1 MKRIGAMAAVA
12 LIALLIALPLGL
24 VAAQGDAPR
33 ANVPPAFIFGNA
45 MADGLPV
52 PEGTMIVAMAGDE
65 KIGSAMAM
73 QGGGF
78 ELQLMQPMEM
88 DAMVTFMIGERMVG
102 YEYTWMSGDRMI
114 MDLAADLAAPG
125 RVQGSYGRQPVLPA
139 RPALRASP
147 GPPAVTAVTAAMAA
161 TAAAGADGPPGP
173 SGRAGHRRSS
183 GRSWS
188 PGSRR
193 YDRSVRFRRFHGHH
207 RADRGHSGRDNR
219 DRGHRHGAAHHRVT
233 PGHTSPRFGI
243 ARAATHDPKTSP
255 RRQRRGPSLCWAPEI
270 GKWLGWWNGGG
281 IAEPLCIG
289 SSLFWSTSASTAASK
304 SPFGYGVWTNAVG
317 SPETWFLGYCAESL
331 SRCFRSLTLC
341 WRCGAS
347 CREWWVGVS
356 DGVPV
361 VAF

>member
-114 MDLAADLAAPG
+114 MDLAADLA
-125 RVQGSYGRQPVLPA
+125 VQGGDGSMGA
-139 RPALRASP
+139 TGSP
-147 GPPAVTAVTAAMAA
+147 G
-161 TAAAGADGPPGP
+161 AAGPPGVPGPAGSDGGDGRDGRDGAAGGDGPPGAQGEQGIAGPPGGPGPQGPVGTIGP
-173 SGRAGHRRSS
+173 SGSAGSMGIIALIVAIVAVIIAIGAIVMGRR
-183 GRSWS
+183 
-188 PGSRR
+188 
-193 YDRSVRFRRFHGHH
+193 
-207 RADRGHSGRDNR
+207 
-219 DRGHRHGAAHHRVT
+219 T
-233 PGHTSPRFGI
+233 
-243 ARAATHDPKTSP
+243 
-255 RRQRRGPSLCWAPEI
+255 
-270 GKWLGWWNGGG
+270 
-281 IAEPLCIG
+281 
-289 SSLFWSTSASTAASK
+289 TA
-304 SPFGYGVWTNAVG
+304 
-317 SPETWFLGYCAESL
+317 
-331 SRCFRSLTLC
+331 
-341 WRCGAS
+341 
-347 CREWWVGVS
+347 
-356 DGVPV
+356 
-361 VAF
+361 

>member
-114 MDLAADLAAPG
+114 MDLSADLAAQDGSMGPAGPAGAAGPPG
-125 RVQGSYGRQPVLPA
+125 V
-139 RPALRASP
+139 P
-147 GPPAVTAVTAAMAA
+147 GPSGSDGGDGRDGRDG
-161 TAAAGADGPPGP
+161 AAGAGGPPGP
-173 SGRAGHRRSS
+173 QGEQ
-183 GRSWS
+183 
-188 PGSRR
+188 
-193 YDRSVRFRRFHGHH
+193 
-207 RADRGHSGRDNR
+207 
-219 DRGHRHGAAHHRVT
+219 
-233 PGHTSPRFGI
+233 GI
-243 ARAATHDPKTSP
+243 AGPPGGPGAQGPAGVIGPAGSGGSMGIIALIVAIVAVIIAIGAIVMG
-255 RRQRRGPSLCWAPEI
+255 RR
-270 GKWLGWWNGGG
+270 
-281 IAEPLCIG
+281 
-289 SSLFWSTSASTAASK
+289 TTA
-304 SPFGYGVWTNAVG
+304 
-317 SPETWFLGYCAESL
+317 
-331 SRCFRSLTLC
+331 
-341 WRCGAS
+341 
-347 CREWWVGVS
+347 
-356 DGVPV
+356 
-361 VAF
+361 